1 LWSSVA
7 KLDTEIALKRPSCYF
22 QTRPA
27 DRTHHKNEDQST
39 MYEALI
45 TKNIKA
51 LRKQKRITLQEL
63 ADLTGLTKG
72 YLSKIERAKKAPPY
86 STLNK
91 IALAL
96 NVDAASLLGNNF
108 NKSEDKRISFTR
120 KQGRKR
126 IEQLGSIADGS
137 LYGYQYEA
145 LAYDKH
151 GKNMEPYIIE
161 PAFEDETIFQHEGE
175 EFMFVLEGKHEFIY
189 DGETYIME
197 KGDSVYF
204 DAAVP
209 HTGKSLGKK
218 KAKLLAVL
226 FNYKRL

>member
-1 LWSSVA
+1 MHE
-7 KLDTEIALKRPSCYF
+7 TF
-22 QTRPA
+22 
-27 DRTHHKNEDQST
+27 
-39 MYEALI
+39 I
-45 TKNIKA
+45 TKNIKE
-51 LRKQKRITLQEL
+51 LRKKKKITLQQL
-63 ADLTGLTKG
+63 ADLIGLTKG

-91 IALAL
+91 IAMAL
-96 NVDAASLLGNNF
+96 NVDAASLLGDNF
-108 NKSEDKRISFTR
+108 NDSHDKRISFT
-120 KQGRKR
+120 KKNKRKR
-126 IEQLGSIADGS
+126 IEQIGSIADGS
-137 LYGYQYEA
+137 LYGYRYEA
-145 LAYDKH
+145 LAHDKY

-161 PAFEDETIFQHEGE
+161 PAFEDEVLFQHEGE

-189 DGETYIME
+189 DGETYLME

-226 FNYKRL
+226 FNYKRI

>member
-1 LWSSVA
+1 MH
-7 KLDTEIALKRPSCYF
+7 EEF
-22 QTRPA
+22 
-27 DRTHHKNEDQST
+27 
-39 MYEALI
+39 I
-45 TKNIKA
+45 TKNIKD
-51 LRKQKRITLQEL
+51 LRKQKKITLQQL

-72 YLSKIERAKKAPPY
+72 HLSKIERAKKAPPY

-91 IALAL
+91 IAMAL
-96 NVDAASLLGNNF
+96 NVDAASLLGDNF
-108 NKSEDKRISFTR
+108 NQSREKRISLTR
-120 KQGRKR
+120 KHKRKR

-137 LYGYQYEA
+137 LYGYRYEA
-145 LAYDKH
+145 LAHDKH

-161 PAFEDETIFQHEGE
+161 PAFEDEVLFQHEGE

-189 DGETYIME
+189 DGETFIME

-209 HTGKSLGKK
+209 HTGKSLGQK

-226 FNYKRL
+226 FSYKRI

>member
-1 LWSSVA
+1 MH
-7 KLDTEIALKRPSCYF
+7 EEF
-22 QTRPA
+22 
-27 DRTHHKNEDQST
+27 
-39 MYEALI
+39 I
-45 TKNIKA
+45 TKNIKE
-51 LRKQKRITLQEL
+51 LRKQKKITLQQL

-91 IALAL
+91 IAMAL
-96 NVDAASLLGNNF
+96 NVDAASLLGDNF
-108 NKSEDKRISFTR
+108 NQSHDKRISFTR
-120 KQGRKR
+120 KHKRKR

-137 LYGYQYEA
+137 LYGYRYEA
-145 LAYDKH
+145 LSHDKH

-161 PAFEDETIFQHEGE
+161 PAFEDEVLFQHEGE

-189 DGETYIME
+189 GGETYIME

-218 KAKLLAVL
+218 KAKILAV
-226 FNYKRL
+226 FFRYKRI

>member
-1 LWSSVA
+1 
-7 KLDTEIALKRPSCYF
+7 
-22 QTRPA
+22 
-27 DRTHHKNEDQST
+27 

-45 TKNIKA
+45 TKNIKE
-51 LRKQKRITLQEL
+51 LRKQKKITLQEL
-63 ADLTGLTKG
+63 SDLTGLTKG

-91 IALAL
+91 IAIAL
-96 NVDAASLLGNNF
+96 DVDAASLLEINF
-108 NKSEDKRISFTR
+108 DQSRDKRISFTR
-120 KQGRKR
+120 KHDRKR
-126 IEQLGSIADGS
+126 IEQLGSVADGS
-137 LYGYQYEA
+137 LYGYRYEA
-145 LAYDKH
+145 LAFDKQ

-161 PAFEDETIFQHEGE
+161 PAFEDEAIFQHEGE
-175 EFMFVLEGKHEFIY
+175 EFMLVLEGKHEFIY

-197 KGDSVYF
+197 EGDSVYF

-209 HTGKSLGKK
+209 HTGKSLGEK

>member
-1 LWSSVA
+1 
-7 KLDTEIALKRPSCYF
+7 
-22 QTRPA
+22 
-27 DRTHHKNEDQST
+27 

-45 TKNIKA
+45 TKNIKE
-51 LRKQKRITLQEL
+51 LRKQKKITLQEL

-91 IALAL
+91 IAIAL
-96 NVDAASLLGNNF
+96 DVDAASLLEINF
-108 NKSEDKRISFTR
+108 DQSRDKRISFTR
-120 KQGRKR
+120 KHDRKR
-126 IEQLGSIADGS
+126 IEQLGSVADGS
-137 LYGYQYEA
+137 LYGYRYEA
-145 LAYDKH
+145 LAFDKQ

-161 PAFEDETIFQHEGE
+161 PAFEDEAIFQHEGE
-175 EFMFVLEGKHEFIY
+175 EFMLVLEGKHEFIY

-197 KGDSVYF
+197 EGDSVYF

-209 HTGKSLGKK
+209 HTGKSLGEK